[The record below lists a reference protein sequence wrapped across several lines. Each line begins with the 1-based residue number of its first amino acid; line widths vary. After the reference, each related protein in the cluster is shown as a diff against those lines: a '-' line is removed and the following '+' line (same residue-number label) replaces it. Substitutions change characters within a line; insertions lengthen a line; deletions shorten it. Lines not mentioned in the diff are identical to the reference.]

1 MLTAAASA
9 TQIRHYQRLWLYGLC
24 ALIFTFLIVPCVLI
38 VPMSFSASNY
48 LEFPPRAWSLRWYR
62 EFFDSAEWMD
72 ALWLSLRVAGLT
84 TLIATPIGTAAAYGL
99 SQMPERLTKP
109 LRMSFLLPM
118 IVPNILVAIGIFFV
132 FAKLGLN
139 NTVTG
144 LVLVGIMLALPFVLV
159 TVSSGL
165 QSFDGNLERAA
176 RSLGAT
182 RLKAFLTVTVPQIK
196 SSIAAGALFAFVAA
210 FDEVVIALYI
220 SSGENSTLPRRM
232 FANIRDQVDPLVAAV
247 SSVLVVAS
255 IVLLLIVQIAK
266 RPEKGAAR

>member
-1 MLTAAASA
+1 MLTASASA

-48 LEFPPRAWSLRWYR
+48 LEFPPRAWSLRWYQ
-62 EFFDSAEWMD
+62 EFFESREWMD
-72 ALWLSLRVAGLT
+72 ALWLSLKVAGLT

-99 SQMPERLTKP
+99 ARMPERLTKS

-118 IVPNILVAIGIFFV
+118 IVPNILVAIGVFFV
-132 FAKLGLN
+132 FARLGLN
-139 NTVTG
+139 NTLTG
-144 LVLVGIMLALPFVLV
+144 LVLVDVMLALPFVLV

-165 QSFDGNLERAA
+165 QSFDENQERAA

-182 RLKAFLTVTVPQIK
+182 RFRAFLTVTVPQIR
-196 SSIAAGALFAFVAA
+196 SSIAAGALFAFVTA

-255 IVLLLIVQIAK
+255 IAILIAVQLINRPAK
-266 RPEKGAAR
+266 AVAR